1 MIASVLLLVF
11 ICSNAYIQSFRRN
24 SQLSLRRLVPST
36 TKIRGAS
43 TESENLLV
51 SDQLKALVNISPD
64 VLDKVGEEIIIA
76 PPVNGIT
83 RVVMKFGG
91 SSLATPERITYVSK

>member
-1 MIASVLLLVF
+1 MIASVLVLVLIF
-11 ICSNAYIQSFRRN
+11 SNVYIQSFRRN
-24 SQLSLRRLVPST
+24 PQLSLHRLAPST

-43 TESENLLV
+43 TESENLLA
-51 SDQLKALVNISPD
+51 SDQLIALVNISPN
-64 VLDKVGEEIIIA
+64 VLDKVGDEIVIA
-76 PPVNGIT
+76 PPVNGVT